1 MRRGA
6 DLFGLDTTA
15 QADLVRRREMSAL
28 ELVDAAIANI
38 ERLDPHLNA
47 VVHRRFERASG
58 RGGISRMSEERAWYD
73 SCWTRARRSRA
84 SLGISTSWGPAG
96 SAMRVRPD
104 GAETRATWEIW
115 RRKISRL
122 TSPARMIA
130 KSDVSPRARALL
142 LFSTRR
148 WAGSD

>member
-96 SAMRVRPD
+96 SAMRVPRRGRNQGYLGDLTQQNLAPD
-104 GAETRATWEIW
+104 LSSSYDRQE
-115 RRKISRL
+115 
-122 TSPARMIA
+122 
-130 KSDVSPRARALL
+130 
-142 LFSTRR
+142 
-148 WAGSD
+148 